1 MVIAAE
7 CACRT
12 SALPYTL
19 EKVQRQFI
27 DEAALRMLAC
37 PVCHAALTALRPEAV
52 LCTGCG
58 RRYPIRDGLPVLLAA
73 AAERL

>member
-7 CACRT
+7 CGCWYLR
-12 SALPYTL
+12 SALHFGDM
-19 EKVQRQFI
+19 QRQFI
-27 DEAALRMLAC
+27 DKAALRMVAC
-37 PVCHAALTALRPEAV
+37 PVCHAALTAPHPEAL

-73 AAERL
+73 AAERP